1 MGAPIVSCQPVGLGA
16 CGHGVP
22 AVCVGSVQP
31 IARSKPQERPPASD
45 PLKSPTAPVQTKPV
59 PQAQE
64 PNQRLTQSPSSFT
77 IKAPG
82 NAPTRTILDCQRRR
96 SCGGSCRG
104 RAGPPARPSGA
115 ATAWR
120 CGGAGTGPGTRARS
134 RRRTR
139 TSSCA
144 SASTTLASGDW
155 GPAAWTTIACAPS
168 DPRRLPSGD
177 KWMVTSGSSTRAKT
191 VAACATLI

>member
-1 MGAPIVSCQPVGLGA
+1 MGAPIVSSQPVGLGA

-82 NAPTRTILDCQRRR
+82 NAPTRLPVGCVAGWSASNLPEFGSPHFFLFHLLLFCFLGGCPGLQRGPSVRPPPRPPDPPRPGKPGDKPTNKPLRCYSTTAR
-96 SCGGSCRG
+96 S
-104 RAGPPARPSGA
+104 
-115 ATAWR
+115 
-120 CGGAGTGPGTRARS
+120 AGTYS
-134 RRRTR
+134 
-139 TSSCA
+139 
-144 SASTTLASGDW
+144 
-155 GPAAWTTIACAPS
+155 
-168 DPRRLPSGD
+168 
-177 KWMVTSGSSTRAKT
+177 V
-191 VAACATLI
+191 